1 MKHQLVVITGPERG
15 LSIEIVDGQTLSIG
29 RGADCQLQ
37 LNDPRCSRLHCRVDA
52 GGGKVELADADST
65 SGTRVNGRPTD
76 RCELNLGDVIGV
88 GQSELRFQ
96 LAAAQDEATMMESSF
111 GRPRP
116 APAVAPLERLVG
128 QSFSH
133 YELQDIIARGSSGMV
148 YKARDA
154 DKDRTVAVKVLSPEY
169 SGSDEQKERFV
180 RGIKTMAPIRHD
192 NIVRL
197 YAAGIQDEY
206 CWVAMEYVDG
216 ESLTQV
222 IERIGVSG
230 MLDWKL
236 AFHVGVQI
244 ARALDEAAGHEII
257 HRNVTPQN
265 ILLRSNDNVAKLC
278 DLTLAKA
285 LQGTLA
291 RQVTQPGELVGEV
304 AYMSPER
311 TRGQENVDGRS
322 DIYGLGATLYAL
334 LTGHPPFRGVSLPEI
349 IAGIRNDEPDKP
361 KKFQLAIPDM
371 FQDLILRMLAKQP
384 EERYQTPG
392 ELLRDLERVG
402 KFNGITL

>member
-1 MKHQLVVITGPERG
+1 MGPRVW
-15 LSIEIVDGQTLSIG
+15 ST
-29 RGADCQLQ
+29 
-37 LNDPRCSRLHCRVDA
+37 RLR
-52 GGGKVELADADST
+52 DS
-65 SGTRVNGRPTD
+65 SK
-76 RCELNLGDVIGV
+76 E
-88 GQSELRFQ
+88 
-96 LAAAQDEATMMESSF
+96 
-111 GRPRP
+111 
-116 APAVAPLERLVG
+116 
-128 QSFSH
+128 
-133 YELQDIIARGSSGMV
+133 
-148 YKARDA
+148 
-154 DKDRTVAVKVLSPEY
+154 RTVAVKVLSEEY
-169 SGSDEQKERFV
+169 SGSEEQKERFV
-180 RGIKTMAPIRHD
+180 RGIKTMAPIRHE

-197 YAAGIQDEY
+197 YAAGMQDKY
-206 CWVAMEYVDG
+206 CWVAMEHVDG

-244 ARALDEAAGHEII
+244 ARALDEAAQHEII

-265 ILLRSNDNVAKLC
+265 ILLRSSDNVAKLC

-334 LTGHPPFRGVSLPEI
+334 LDRSPSVPGRVVARNHSQHPQRRTRQAEEVPVGHPGHVSGSHIANDRQAARGSLPDARRIVARSRACWEV
-349 IAGIRNDEPDKP
+349 
-361 KKFQLAIPDM
+361 Q
-371 FQDLILRMLAKQP
+371 
-384 EERYQTPG
+384 
-392 ELLRDLERVG
+392 RDHFVRPRVS
-402 KFNGITL
+402 